1 MIRQLPAVILL
12 GLAVLVPRAAR
23 AQGAPAP
30 PAPPGPS
37 PSVAP
42 DSIVVLGTRRLD
54 RKQVLEQSGL
64 APGRPLGYRDV
75 QRAVQALYATGQY
88 DDVRIEQD
96 VVNGRQLLLVRVH
109 ERPLLIK
116 WAVRGVGRLSERSVK
131 DKVQLAEGRPIDP
144 AAVARARG
152 RIDSLYRAEGYYLAA
167 VKVLHVY
174 EAESSRVR
182 VIYDVDEGRRV
193 AIARVAFQGNT
204 HVPTGRLVSAMK
216 TRPEGFW
223 WFRSGEYDD
232 EKLREDLQERLPK
245 LYGDRGYVDFQVL
258 DDTLVVDD
266 TTGKATLVVR
276 VSEGEPYRVGTFEI
290 VGNRRFSSDELQE
303 LFPFKGE
310 TRSGIL
316 GMGGTKRGP
325 AYFNQ
330 QRWDDATQQMRT
342 LYYNNGYI
350 YMQPR
355 ADVIRR
361 TGPDGKPVV
370 DLRWVINEGQPA
382 IVNKIE
388 IAGNDVTHE
397 RVIREA
403 IILLP
408 GDVFRQD
415 ALLRSYQ
422 NISNLGFFQQPLPF
436 PDTRPAN
443 DQGDVDVIFRVT
455 EKHTG
460 NINFGASVGQG
471 TGVGGFLGLDE
482 PNLFGQGKRGHFQW
496 QFGKN
501 INDFDLSYTDPAVRE
516 SRISATVGVHNTR
529 LRYTIADLGQLRRRG
544 GNLQFGFPVFH
555 DRYTR
560 MFVSYAID
568 DQTFTGGSQSVASL
582 SCNNC
587 LRSTIG
593 FSIMRDTRIDLPFPT
608 AGTLHSFALSQ
619 SGGPLGGTGDFQRL
633 DLEGRWYAP
642 LGQLGGRTSTSP
654 VRFVMGLSTRSGFV
668 FGNSP
673 FFDQLFTMGGTQY
686 GIPLRG
692 YDEFS
697 ITPLGFDPTA
707 SNGQAKASAFG
718 KAYLAM
724 TGEIGARLSQMF
736 YVSAFVDAGN
746 VWARASE
753 FNPTRLFRGAGIG
766 LNIISPLGPIGID
779 WAYGFDRTDAFG
791 KPAPGFKLHFKLGN
805 FF

>member
-1 MIRQLPAVILL
+1 VIRKLSAVICL
-12 GLAVLVPRAAR
+12 GFVLVPRAAR
-23 AQGAPAP
+23 AQGEPA
-30 PAPPGPS
+30 AAAGPQA
-37 PSVAP
+37 VAP

-54 RKQVLEQSGL
+54 RQQVLTQSGL
-64 APGRPLGYRDV
+64 VAGRPLGYRDV
-75 QRAVQALYATGQY
+75 QRAIQALYATGQY
-88 DDVRIEQD
+88 DDVRVAQD
-96 VVNGRQLLLVRVH
+96 TVNGRQLLVVRVR
-109 ERPLLIK
+109 ERPILVK
-116 WAVRGVGRLSERSVK
+116 WAVRGVSRLSERSVK
-131 DKVQLAEGRPIDP
+131 DKVQLAEGRPVDP
-144 AAVARARG
+144 AAVTRARA
-152 RIDSLYRAEGYYLAA
+152 RIDSLYRTQSYYLAH
-167 VKVLHVY
+167 VNVLRVY
-174 EAESSRVR
+174 EAESARVR
-182 VIYDVDEGRRV
+182 VIFDVDEGRRV
-193 AIARVAFQGNT
+193 AIARVAFEGNT
-204 HVPTGRLVSAMK
+204 HFPTEQLVGRMK
-216 TRPEGFW
+216 SRPEGFW

-245 LYGDRGYVDFQVL
+245 FYGDRGFVDFQVL
-258 DDTLVVDD
+258 DDTLIVDD
-266 TTGKATLVVR
+266 TTGKATLLVR
-276 VSEGEPYRVGTFEI
+276 VSEGDPYRVGTFEI
-290 VGNRRFSSDELQE
+290 VGNRRFSTDELQE

-310 TRSGIL
+310 SRTGVL
-316 GMGGTKRGP
+316 GLGGTLHGP

-330 QRWDDATQQMRT
+330 QKWDDATQQMRT

-370 DLRWVINEGQPA
+370 DLRWGINEGQPA

-403 IILLP
+403 IVLLP

-415 ALLRSYQ
+415 ALIRSYQ

-471 TGVGGFLGLDE
+471 TGLGGFLGLDE

-501 INDFDLSYTDPAVRE
+501 INDFDLSYTDPAIRE
-516 SRISATVGVHNTR
+516 SRVSGTMGVHNTR

-544 GNLQFGFPVFH
+544 ANLQFGFPVFH

-560 MFVSYAID
+560 LFVSYAID
-568 DQTFTGGSQSVASL
+568 DQTFTGGSANVASL

-608 AGTLHSFALSQ
+608 AGTLHSVGLSQ

-642 LGQLGGRTSTSP
+642 LGHLGGRTSTSP
-654 VRFVMGLSTRSGFV
+654 VRFVLGFSTRSGLV
-668 FGNSP
+668 FGTSP

-697 ITPLGFDPTA
+697 ITPHGFDANA
-707 SNGQAKASAFG
+707 STGQASASAFG

-724 TGEIGARLSQMF
+724 SGEVGARLSQMF
-736 YVSAFVDAGN
+736 YVSMFVDAGN
-746 VWARASE
+746 VWARAGE
-753 FNPTRLFRGAGIG
+753 FDPTRLFRGAGIG
-766 LNIISPLGPIGID
+766 LSIISPLGPIGID

-791 KPAPGFKLHFKLGN
+791 RPNPGFKLHFKLGN

>member
-1 MIRQLPAVILL
+1 MIRRLPVVIFVVLALPA
-12 GLAVLVPRAAR
+12 PRAVC
-23 AQGAPAP
+23 AQGGPAAP
-30 PAPPGPS
+30 

-42 DSIVVLGTRRLD
+42 DSIVVLGLRRLD
-54 RKQVLEQSGL
+54 RTQVLGQSGL
-64 APGRPLGYRDV
+64 VAGRPLGYRDV

-88 DDVRIEQD
+88 DDVRIDEAVAD
-96 VVNGRQLLLVRVH
+96 GRKLLVVRLR
-109 ERPLLIK
+109 ERPVLIK
-116 WAVRGVGRLSERSVK
+116 WAVRGVNKLSEGSVK

-152 RIDSLYRAEGYYLAA
+152 RIDSLYRAQGYYLAQ
-167 VKVLHVY
+167 VKALHVY
-174 EAESSRVR
+174 EADSSRVR
-182 VIYDVDEGRRV
+182 VIFDVDEGRRV
-193 AIARVAFQGNT
+193 AIARVAFEGNT
-204 HVPTGRLVSAMK
+204 HFPGSPLVGAMK

-232 EKLREDLQERLPK
+232 EKLRADLQERLPRF
-245 LYGDRGYVDFQVL
+245 YGDRGYVDFQVL

-290 VGNRRFSSDELQE
+290 VGNRRFSTEDLQQ

-310 TRSGIL
+310 TRTGLL
-316 GMGGTKRGP
+316 GLGGVQHGP
-325 AYFNQ
+325 AYFDQ
-330 QRWDDATQQMRT
+330 QKWDDATQQMRT

-361 TGPDGKPVV
+361 TAADGKPVV

-388 IAGNDVTHE
+388 IVGNDVTHE

-443 DQGDVDVIFRVT
+443 DQGDVDVIFHVT

-496 QFGKN
+496 QFGQN
-501 INDFDLSYTDPAVRE
+501 INDFDLSFTDPAVRE
-516 SRISATVGVHNTR
+516 SRISGTVGVHNTR
-529 LRYTIADLGQLRRRG
+529 LRYTIADLGTLRRRG
-544 GNLQFGFPVFH
+544 GSVQFGFPVFH

-560 MFVSYAID
+560 LFLSYAID
-568 DQTFTGGSQSVASL
+568 DQTFTGGSASVASL

-587 LRSTIG
+587 LRSTLG

-608 AGTLHSFALSQ
+608 AGTLHSIGLSQ
-619 SGGPLGGTGDFQRL
+619 SGGVLGGTGDFQRL

-642 LGQLGGRTSTSP
+642 LGQLGGRASTSP
-654 VRFVMGLSTRSGFV
+654 VRFVMGLSARSGLV

-697 ITPLGFDPTA
+697 ITPQGYDPTA
-707 SNGQAKASAFG
+707 SNGQAKSSAFG

-736 YVSAFVDAGN
+736 YVSTFVDAGN
-746 VWARASE
+746 VWARAGE

-779 WAYGFDRTDAFG
+779 WAYGFDRTDALG
-791 KPAPGFKLHFKLGN
+791 RPAPGFKLHFKLGN

>member
-1 MIRQLPAVILL
+1 VIRRLPVVISVVLALPA
-12 GLAVLVPRAAR
+12 PRAAC
-23 AQGAPAP
+23 AQGGLAAP
-30 PAPPGPS
+30 

-42 DSIVVLGTRRLD
+42 DSIVVLGLRRLD
-54 RKQVLEQSGL
+54 RAQVLGQTGL
-64 APGRPLGYRDV
+64 TPGRPLGYRDV
-75 QRAVQALYATGQY
+75 QRAIQALYATGQY
-88 DDVRIEQD
+88 DDVRIDEAVAD
-96 VVNGRQLLLVRVH
+96 GRKLLIVRLR
-109 ERPLLIK
+109 ERPILIK
-116 WAVRGVGRLSERSVK
+116 WAVRGVNKLSEGSVK

-152 RIDSLYRAEGYYLAA
+152 RIDSLYRAQGYYLAQ
-167 VKVLHVY
+167 VKALHVY
-174 EAESSRVR
+174 EADSARVR
-182 VIYDVDEGRRV
+182 VIFDVDEGRRV

-204 HVPTGRLVSAMK
+204 HFPTGALVSAMK

-232 EKLREDLQERLPK
+232 EKLRADLQERLPRF
-245 LYGDRGYVDFQVL
+245 YGDRGYVDFQVL
-258 DDTLVVDD
+258 GDTLVVDD
-266 TTGKATLVVR
+266 TTGKATLLVR

-290 VGNRRFSSDELQE
+290 VGNRRFSTEELEQ

-310 TRSGIL
+310 TRTGLL
-316 GMGGTKRGP
+316 GLGAVQRGP
-325 AYFNQ
+325 AYFDQ
-330 QRWDDATQQMRT
+330 QKWDDATQQMRT

-361 TGPDGKPVV
+361 TGADGKPVV

-388 IAGNDVTHE
+388 IVGNDVTHE

-443 DQGDVDVIFRVT
+443 DQGDVDVIFRVS

-496 QFGKN
+496 QFGQN
-501 INDFDLSYTDPAVRE
+501 INDFDLSFTDPAIRE
-516 SRISATVGVHNTR
+516 SRISGTVGVHNTR
-529 LRYTIADLGQLRRRG
+529 LRYTIADLGTLRRRG
-544 GNLQFGFPVFH
+544 ANLQFGFPVFN

-560 MFVSYAID
+560 VFVSYAID
-568 DQTFTGGSQSVASL
+568 DQTFTGGSASVASL

-587 LRSTIG
+587 VRSTLG
-593 FSIMRDTRIDLPFPT
+593 FSILRDTRIDLPFPT
-608 AGTLHSFALSQ
+608 AGTLHSIGLSQ
-619 SGGPLGGTGDFQRL
+619 SGGVLGGTGDFQRL

-642 LGQLGGRTSTSP
+642 LGQVGSRTSTAP
-654 VRFVMGLSTRSGFV
+654 IRFVMGLSARSGLV

-697 ITPLGFDPTA
+697 ITPQGYDPSA

-736 YVSAFVDAGN
+736 YVSTFVDAGN
-746 VWARASE
+746 VWARAGE

-791 KPAPGFKLHFKLGN
+791 RPAPGFKLHFKLGN